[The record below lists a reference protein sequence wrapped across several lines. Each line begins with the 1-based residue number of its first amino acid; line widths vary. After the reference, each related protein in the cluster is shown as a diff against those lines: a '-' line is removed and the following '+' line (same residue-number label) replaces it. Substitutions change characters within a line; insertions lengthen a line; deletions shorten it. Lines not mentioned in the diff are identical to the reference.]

1 MDDDGERDS
10 RDRWMCPRPE
20 MSSRRAR
27 RRWRGRAR
35 GGRGRESATNE
46 REGESEGEGRRER
59 SSWCSSRGRARRGR
73 CERAVGRWTASDGII
88 IIVIVNVNVVRRLDD
103 ERER

>member
-1 MDDDGERDS
+1 
-10 RDRWMCPRPE
+10 MCPRPE

-73 CERAVGRWTASDGII
+73 CERAMGRWTASDGII
-88 IIVIVNVNVVRRLDD
+88 VIVIVNVVQRLDD

>member
-1 MDDDGERDS
+1 
-10 RDRWMCPRPE
+10 MCPRP
-20 MSSRRAR
+20 SRDFVEASAPTVARAR
-27 RRWRGRAR
+27 AR
-35 GGRGRESATNE
+35 TRGRESATNE
-46 REGESEGEGRRER
+46 REGESEGEKRRER

>member
-1 MDDDGERDS
+1 
-10 RDRWMCPRPE
+10 MCPRPE

-35 GGRGRESATNE
+35 GWRGRESATNE

>member
-1 MDDDGERDS
+1 
-10 RDRWMCPRPE
+10 MCPRPE
-20 MSSRRAR
+20 ISSRRAR

-73 CERAVGRWTASDGII
+73 CERAMGRWTASDGII
-88 IIVIVNVNVVRRLDD
+88 VIVIVNVVRRLDD

>member
-1 MDDDGERDS
+1 MDVSPS
-10 RDRWMCPRPE
+10 RDVVEGRADGGAG
-20 MSSRRAR
+20 AR
-27 RRWRGRAR
+27 R
-35 GGRGRESATNE
+35 GRGRESATNE

-88 IIVIVNVNVVRRLDD
+88 IIIVIVNVVRRLDD

>member
-1 MDDDGERDS
+1 MDVSPS
-10 RDRWMCPRPE
+10 RDFVEAR
-20 MSSRRAR
+20 R

-88 IIVIVNVNVVRRLDD
+88 IIVLVNVNVVRRLDD

>member
-1 MDDDGERDS
+1 MDVSPS
-10 RDRWMCPRPE
+10 RDVVEASAPTVA
-20 MSSRRAR
+20 RAR
-27 RRWRGRAR
+27 AR
-35 GGRGRESATNE
+35 GRGRESATNE

>member
-1 MDDDGERDS
+1 VDVSPS
-10 RDRWMCPRPE
+10 RDFVEAR
-20 MSSRRAR
+20 R

-88 IIVIVNVNVVRRLDD
+88 IIVLVNVNVVRRLDD

>member
-1 MDDDGERDS
+1 
-10 RDRWMCPRPE
+10 MCPRPE

-73 CERAVGRWTASDGII
+73 CERAMGRWTASDGII
-88 IIVIVNVNVVRRLDD
+88 VIVIVNVVRRLDD